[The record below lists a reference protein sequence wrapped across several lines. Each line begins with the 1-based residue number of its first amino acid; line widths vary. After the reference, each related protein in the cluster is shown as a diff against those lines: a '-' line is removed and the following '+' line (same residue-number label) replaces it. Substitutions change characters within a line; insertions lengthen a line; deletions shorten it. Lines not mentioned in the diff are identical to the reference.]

1 MDRPQVDAAQCGG
14 KGIDFWRHYRSLIKG
29 PHDTRY
35 DQTEVMGCHGAVPYL
50 TLHAS
55 ESVAVARTPN
65 LLNSARLH
73 KVFKNFVVHGK

>member
-14 KGIDFWRHYRSLIKG
+14 KGIDFWRHYRYIKRAPRHTIRPDRG
-29 PHDTRY
+29 
-35 DQTEVMGCHGAVPYL
+35 HGAVPYL

-73 KVFKNFVVHGK
+73 KVFQNFVVHGK

>member
-1 MDRPQVDAAQCGG
+1 MIKKWIGHKLTRHNVEVRGLIFGVTIVIKRAPRHTIRPDRG
-14 KGIDFWRHYRSLIKG
+14 
-29 PHDTRY
+29 
-35 DQTEVMGCHGAVPYL
+35 HGAVPYL

-73 KVFKNFVVHGK
+73 KVFQNFVVHGK